1 MRRIFVLKYV
11 DVVKDMHNNIK
22 LSYDDS
28 AKEVKVIQNGM
39 VIKTVDYSDEK
50 HSARADQELSSYMQK
65 LKKNLPAFGGEIL
78 CGEVFVLSLDG
89 GIDRELPADAID
101 K

>member
-1 MRRIFVLKYV
+1 MQDLKKLE
-11 DVVKDMHNNIK
+11 DDMAKVTEKLRQGLTKSFQSFDINIK

-65 LKKNLPAFGGEIL
+65 LKNEFYGM
-78 CGEVFVLSLDG
+78 
-89 GIDRELPADAID
+89 
-101 K
+101 